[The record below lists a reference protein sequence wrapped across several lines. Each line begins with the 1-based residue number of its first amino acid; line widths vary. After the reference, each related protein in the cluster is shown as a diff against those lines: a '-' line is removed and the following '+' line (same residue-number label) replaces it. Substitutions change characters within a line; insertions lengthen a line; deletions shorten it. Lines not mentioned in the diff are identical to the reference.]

1 MKREHRLDK
10 ETEERGG
17 WWKRRGRRQSNNSST
32 GQQLVLGCILIIPQA
47 AREPH
52 PISLALSLSLSL
64 SSFLLQSHRSLSSAL
79 PRGLSRPLLVS
90 QATRGIPPKREET
103 KEEEEPRCTAHRF
116 SPPFNHSRLAVQP
129 LIVSPIPSL
138 SLGTRIFT
146 REKKE
151 RKGILFEGR
160 NEGGIVKDDESSFDP
175 FEGEAS
181 LPWLKYRLI
190 KPTLH
195 FHPREFLS
203 FAKTSIELTINND
216 IASTNKSSLQTS
228 RSNPRIYANF
238 QISAIWFITVPQRIL
253 FKTRLKSGPRLSLS
267 LSSLYKS
274 SSNRSTRPDVFLV
287 QVTVFIISR
296 FAHTHYTRFARL
308 RYVSPAN
315 LVAASSPAICS
326 QPPIPS

>member
-1 MKREHRLDK
+1 M
-10 ETEERGG
+10 
-17 WWKRRGRRQSNNSST
+17 
-32 GQQLVLGCILIIPQA
+32 LGCILIIPQA

-103 KEEEEPRCTAHRF
+103 KEEEQEPRCTAHRF

-160 NEGGIVKDDESSFDP
+160 NEGG
-175 FEGEAS
+175 G
-181 LPWLKYRLI
+181 
-190 KPTLH
+190 
-195 FHPREFLS
+195 
-203 FAKTSIELTINND
+203 
-216 IASTNKSSLQTS
+216 
-228 RSNPRIYANF
+228 
-238 QISAIWFITVPQRIL
+238 
-253 FKTRLKSGPRLSLS
+253 
-267 LSSLYKS
+267 
-274 SSNRSTRPDVFLV
+274 
-287 QVTVFIISR
+287 
-296 FAHTHYTRFARL
+296 
-308 RYVSPAN
+308 
-315 LVAASSPAICS
+315 
-326 QPPIPS
+326 

>member
-1 MKREHRLDK
+1 MYCPPLQP
-10 ETEERGG
+10 TL
-17 WWKRRGRRQSNNSST
+17 Q
-32 GQQLVLGCILIIPQA
+32 P
-47 AREPH
+47 
-52 PISLALSLSLSL
+52 L
-64 SSFLLQSHRSLSSAL
+64 SS
-79 PRGLSRPLLVS
+79 
-90 QATRGIPPKREET
+90 
-103 KEEEEPRCTAHRF
+103 RCTASDRF
-116 SPPFNHSRLAVQP
+116 SYSL
-129 LIVSPIPSL
+129 SL

-203 FAKTSIELTINND
+203 FAKTSIELTIND

-228 RSNPRIYANF
+228 RSNPRFYANF

-253 FKTRLKSGPRLSLS
+253 FKTIEIWTTSLSLS